1 MPETSFSRQM
11 ILKLG
16 NSGSSTGDQA
26 RANQPK
32 NWFKLFFFS
41 LIFWISGIWGTIQ
54 KSYLKRK
61 KMISMPLMMEKPV
74 RRPMVPQIRL
84 SLSLDLL
91 VSLYVVKSDRVK
103 EDLNQL

>member
-1 MPETSFSRQM
+1 
-11 ILKLG
+11 
-16 NSGSSTGDQA
+16 
-26 RANQPK
+26 
-32 NWFKLFFFS
+32 
-41 LIFWISGIWGTIQ
+41 
-54 KSYLKRK
+54 
-61 KMISMPLMMEKPV
+61 MISMPLMMEKPV

>member
-41 LIFWISGIWGTIQ
+41 LYFLDFWNMGNHPKIISEE
-54 KSYLKRK
+54 
-61 KMISMPLMMEKPV
+61 EK
-74 RRPMVPQIRL
+74 
-84 SLSLDLL
+84 D
-91 VSLYVVKSDRVK
+91 
-103 EDLNQL
+103 DLNAADDGEPS